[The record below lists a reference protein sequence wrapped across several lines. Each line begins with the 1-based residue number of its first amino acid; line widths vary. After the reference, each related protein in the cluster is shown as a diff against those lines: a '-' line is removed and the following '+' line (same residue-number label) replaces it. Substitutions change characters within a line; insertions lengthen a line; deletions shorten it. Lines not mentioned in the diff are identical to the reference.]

1 MYTCSHKQLNTMKD
15 LTTRQR
21 EILTFIEHYE
31 WRNGFWPSIREIQEK
46 FDFKSTNAVMGH
58 LRALEKKDAIERI
71 AGQARTFRIHRPDKA
86 EIVEMPADATEVV
99 DIPIMGDIAAG
110 YPDRV
115 EPSGEIGRL
124 QVDIASAGFSK
135 RHRNFAL
142 KVRGESMVDAEIYDG
157 DMVVVEPRDPQ
168 DGDIVAALIDGETTL
183 KRYIKKIGD
192 PPYLK
197 AENKFYPE
205 LYPINELTIQG
216 VAKAV
221 VRSL

>member
-1 MYTCSHKQLNTMKD
+1 MKG
-15 LTTRQR
+15 LTARQN
-21 EILTFIEHYE
+21 EILDFIERHE
-31 WRNGFWPSIREIQEK
+31 MKNGFWPSIREIQHR
-46 FDFKSTNAVMGH
+46 FGFKSTNAVMGH
-58 LRALEKKDAIERI
+58 LRALEKKGAIKRI
-71 AGQARTFRIHRPDKA
+71 PGQARTFRIHRTGSFETAAFP
-86 EIVEMPADATEVV
+86 EGATEVV

-115 EPSGEIGRL
+115 EPAGEIGRL
-124 QVDIASAGFSK
+124 QIDIHTAGHSPN
-135 RHRNFAL
+135 RRSFAL
-142 KVRGESMVDAEIYDG
+142 QVRGDSMIDAEIYDG
-157 DMVVVEPRDPQ
+157 DLVVVEPREAR

-183 KRYIKKIGD
+183 KRFIQKRGA

-205 LYPINELTIQG
+205 LYPVTELTVQG